1 MTTNTGTAEV
11 STTEVSTTEKSATG
25 GRNRRLR
32 NFLPLIIDVAVPL
45 GAYYLLKN
53 GFGMSTLM
61 ALALSSVVPAV
72 RTGWSVWRAREVNGM
87 AALILVVNVV
97 SLLLSFVAGDPRLM
111 MAKDSA
117 ISSTIGIGIIVS
129 VVLGRPMMT
138 AGMKPWVVKG
148 DAGREAAWARLQGGS
163 ARFRRAERMFSLVW
177 GVVLLAECVVRVV
190 GAYTLPV
197 DTMVWLGNVIMIVAM
212 VLGFLVGGALGAGPM
227 AAMVVAETKA
237 WAEREARQGEPVVSG
252 PATAPLIAAA

>member
-1 MTTNTGTAEV
+1 MTNTGTTKGN
-11 STTEVSTTEKSATG
+11 STD
-25 GRNRRLR
+25 RRSVLR
-32 NFLPLIIDVAVPL
+32 NFAPLLIDVAVPI

-72 RTGWSVWRAREVNGM
+72 RTGWGVLKSREVNGM
-87 AALILVVNVV
+87 AALILFVNVV

-111 MAKDSA
+111 IAKDSA
-117 ISSTIGIGIIVS
+117 VSSTIGIGIIVS
-129 VVLGRPMMT
+129 VVLGKPMMT

-148 DAGREAAWARLQGGS
+148 EAGREAAWARLHAGS

-197 DTMVWLGNVIMIVAM
+197 DTMVWAGNVIMVVAM
-212 VLGFLVGGALGAGPM
+212 ALGFVVGGALGAGPM
-227 AAMVVAETKA
+227 AAMVVAEAKSA
-237 WAEREARQGEPVVSG
+237 AGEGRRAGEVPEARALVRAEPA
-252 PATAPLIAAA
+252 PADLAPAG

>member
-1 MTTNTGTAEV
+1 MTNTGT
-11 STTEVSTTEKSATG
+11 TKGNGT
-25 GRNRRLR
+25 NRRSVLR
-32 NFLPLIIDVAVPL
+32 NFAPLLIDVAVPI

-61 ALALSSVVPAV
+61 ALALSSIVPAV
-72 RTGWSVWRAREVNGM
+72 RTGWGALKSRQVNGM
-87 AALILVVNVV
+87 AALILFVNVV

-111 MAKDSA
+111 IAKDSA
-117 ISSTIGIGIIVS
+117 VSSTIGIGIIVS
-129 VVLGRPMMT
+129 VVLGKPMMT

-148 DAGREAAWARLQGGS
+148 DAGREAAWARLHAGS

-197 DTMVWLGNVIMIVAM
+197 DTMVWAGNVIMVVAM
-212 VLGFLVGGALGAGPM
+212 ALGFVVGGALGAGPM
-227 AAMVVAETKA
+227 AAMVVAEAKSETGDGRRA
-237 WAEREARQGEPVVSG
+237 GQVPGAGELVRAEPAPADLA
-252 PATAPLIAAA
+252 PAT